1 MRKSL
6 VVLLCF
12 ISSFALGQLGQ
23 STPIRNGS
31 ATPSV
36 TTTGPGIFNVNG
48 TAAYICYKT
57 TCLSTDWVSITPLVA
72 ANAVMK
78 GSGAGVAPVAS
89 SITDNGTTV
98 STTEPVA
105 IGTANCTTFGT
116 AGGLCM
122 GEGTAPTNVAS
133 TTACY
138 PDSTTHEMQCATAGS
153 STFGILNRTAGS
165 VNLTGQTATKT
176 ISTACA
182 ASAGA
187 CNVAGL
193 YELNYT
199 FWGSGTA
206 CSSVTAGKVV
216 LTFTWTDENGVS
228 HSAIPA
234 PISFDQKAAA
244 ANVTGTFNFNT
255 TLATEGAYGAIPIS
269 SNGAAAIQYTA
280 TYTACTTG
288 TGTYN
293 LRIATTRLQ

>member
-1 MRKSL
+1 MRKRIG
-6 VVLLCF
+6 VVAAVLALALLATGAVTLIDLSTQVKGNLSVNNLNSGTLASASTYWRGDGTWATPAGSGT
-12 ISSFALGQLGQ
+12 ISSG
-23 STPIRNGS
+23 
-31 ATPSV
+31 
-36 TTTGPGIFNVNG
+36 TTNTLPKY
-48 TAAYICYKT
+48 TAAT
-57 TCLSTDWVSITPLVA
+57 TIG
-72 ANAVMK
+72 N
-78 GSGAGVAPVAS
+78 S
-89 SITDNGTTV
+89 SISDNGTVV
-98 STTEPVA
+98 STTEPIQV
-105 IGTANCTTFGT
+105 GTANCTTFGT
-116 AGGLCM
+116 AGGACL

-133 TTACY
+133 TAAFY
-138 PDSTTHEMQCATAGS
+138 ADSTTHELMAATAGS
-153 STFGILNRTAGS
+153 STYGILNRTAGS

-176 ISTACA
+176 ITTACA

-216 LTFTWTDENGVS
+216 LTFTWTDENGNV

-234 PISFDQKAAA
+234 PMSFDQKAAA

-255 TLATEGAYGAIPIS
+255 ALTTEGAYGAMPIS

-293 LRIATTRLQ
+293 LRIAVTRLQ